1 MADYGVL
8 AAIKKLISSDDG
20 IIHQG
25 LGGKV
30 HLAIPP
36 KASPPFVILELEEI
50 WTSLKLGKDCGHA
63 RLKLKASVVG
73 EAPTSRDSIYC
84 ADKIRRAMDG
94 KTIFVDE
101 EMRATIKLSN
111 SIIDLPIKTSN
122 KTVQQ
127 YYDILVRG

>member
-20 IIHQG
+20 IKHHG

-30 HLAIPP
+30 HLALPP
-36 KASPPFVILELEEI
+36 RSEPPIVLLELEEI

-63 RLKLKASVVG
+63 RLKLKASVIG
-73 EAPTSRDSIYC
+73 SSPTSRDSIQY
-84 ADKIRRAMDG
+84 ADKIRSVMDG

-101 EMRATIKLSN
+101 EMRATIRLSG
-111 SIIDLPIKTSN
+111 SVIDLPLKTSN

-127 YYDILVRG
+127 YYDVLVRG